1 MKLRSITCFIHSP
14 LEKGA
19 VEAAGVFAAAA
30 RQAYESAGFA
40 VQTVRLATSPFAAW
54 LPASGFESV
63 LQLARELEAAAGASG
78 FEYLS
83 LGPALP
89 GDLPAFDL
97 IPEILAA
104 TQSVFLTGLMT
115 LDGGGVSLPA
125 VRCCADIIARV
136 SRLSPDGFTNLRFAA
151 LANVPAG
158 TPFFPAAF
166 HSGALPAFA
175 LATEAADLAVEAFQ
189 SGDGAGW
196 RASLDQARETLV
208 QSLQA
213 HARRLEQTAQ
223 NLERESGFRF
233 GGIDF
238 SPAPFPD
245 DAISLGA
252 AIEWLGIPQ
261 LGQHGSLASAAL
273 LAEAIDRAHFRK
285 AGFNG
290 LMLPVQEDSR
300 LAQRAAE
307 GSLGVKDLLLFS
319 AVCGAGLD
327 TVPLPGD
334 ISADELAGILLD
346 VAVLA
351 QRLDKPLTARLM
363 PVPGKSAGELTGF
376 SFAYFANSRVLH
388 VQRGSLTRHLAGENV
403 FYISKRDRTS

>member
-19 VEAAGVFAAAA
+19 VEAAGAFAAAA
-30 RQAYESAGFA
+30 RQAYESSGFA

-54 LPASGFESV
+54 LPASASASALRLV
-63 LQLARELEAAAGASG
+63 RELEAAAGASG

-125 VRCCADIIARV
+125 VRGCAEIIARV
-136 SRLSPDGFTNLRFAA
+136 SGLSPDGFTNLRFAA

-158 TPFFPAAF
+158 TPFFPAAY

-175 LATEAADLAVEAFQ
+175 LATEAADLAVEAFR
-189 SGDGAGW
+189 SGDG
-196 RASLDQARETLV
+196 ASLDQAREALV
-208 QSLQA
+208 ESLEA

-223 NLERESGFRF
+223 TLERESGFRF

-290 LMLPVQEDSR
+290 LMLPVLEDS
-300 LAQRAAE
+300 
-307 GSLGVKDLLLFS
+307 SP
-319 AVCGAGLD
+319 GA
-327 TVPLPGD
+327 
-334 ISADELAGILLD
+334 
-346 VAVLA
+346 
-351 QRLDKPLTARLM
+351 
-363 PVPGKSAGELTGF
+363 
-376 SFAYFANSRVLH
+376 
-388 VQRGSLTRHLAGENV
+388 TR
-403 FYISKRDRTS
+403 R